1 VSTVRSSVLRVV
13 ARVASGPDDAETL
26 LESVG
31 LSPRSD
37 PDTASR
43 ESVAAEA
50 YYGFLERATSDDDHG
65 LPYRYAE
72 ELHPDEFSAL
82 GLALKTAG
90 TLRGALHRLVRY
102 ILLLSDTLEYEL
114 VDEPEGA
121 AVLVLSR
128 PHHRRGARLANECA
142 LAAVTAVL
150 REAAGRRVTPT
161 AVTFRHERPAS
172 ITEAHSFFGCPVRF
186 GAERNAI
193 EWDERTLAVRARL
206 ADQGLSAFLLTH
218 LEQLRAEQA
227 DRSLVASVHSA
238 VTDLLPD
245 GLPKKAAVARR
256 MGMSERTLH
265 RRLTENGES
274 FQSILR
280 RSRREAAEGL
290 LATDRHSL
298 AEVAFLTGFADQ
310 SAFQRAFKSWTGQT
324 PATFRAVAIERRA
337 LSETTG
343 PTLPSG
349 S

>member
-1 VSTVRSSVLRVV
+1 MSTVRSSVLRVV
-13 ARVASGPDDAETL
+13 ARVASGPDDAEAL

-31 LSPRSD
+31 LSPRAG
-37 PDTASR
+37 PETAAR
-43 ESVAAEA
+43 ESVEAEV
-50 YYGFLERATSDDDHG
+50 YYGFLERATAADDNG

-72 ELHPDEFSAL
+72 ELHADEFSAL

-90 TLRGALHRLVRY
+90 TLRAALQRLVRY

-114 VDEPEGA
+114 VEEPGGA

-142 LAAVTAVL
+142 LAAVTSVL

-161 AVTFRHERPAS
+161 GVTFRHERPVS

-193 EWDERTLAVRARL
+193 EWDEPTLSLRARL
-206 ADQGLSAFLLTH
+206 ADRGLSAFLLAH
-218 LEQLRAEQA
+218 LEQLRAAQA
-227 DRSLVASVHSA
+227 ERSLPASVRAA

-245 GLPKKAAVARR
+245 GLPKKATVARR
-256 MGMSERTLH
+256 LGMSERTLH
-265 RRLTENGES
+265 RRLSENGES
-274 FQSILR
+274 FQSIVR
-280 RSRREAAEGL
+280 RSRLETAEGL
-290 LATDRHSL
+290 LSSDLHSL
-298 AEVAFLTGFADQ
+298 AEVAFLIGFADQ

-324 PATFRAVAIERRA
+324 PATFRAAAIERRA
-337 LSETTG
+337 LTESSG
-343 PTLPSG
+343 PRQPSG